1 MCAPVSEP
9 PRMPEEFE
17 PKAPPPS
24 RFRIVPS
31 APVRPAL
38 LPDEAR
44 FAMRLSILVGCTEL
58 AAWAWFARTAA
69 GAAGPRG
76 AVLGWAAARLL
87 KPVWA
92 LLGTRLPRPA
102 VAYALLFLAVFG
114 AAAGLLGGSLFA
126 SAALIAVALPALA
139 DLCASCAADSITVER
154 RSTAYAWLDM
164 AQGLGGAVGLAL
176 GASFGG
182 VAGVVGALALLAGAV
197 GLPELRNRGTPRSTW
212 TGDAYLRVLQSPFGS
227 QLVALAFFGAF
238 LATQPLAKPL
248 PEWVA
253 LLLPLAGMAIFAR
266 LEPRMPNAVLLPR
279 IAVGLAAVGL
289 FLPPVRLLAMGA
301 LFAAVP
307 ASVARGAGEMDR
319 PLASSL
325 AWSALALGA
334 AVGAVL

>member
-1 MCAPVSEP
+1 
-9 PRMPEEFE
+9 
-17 PKAPPPS
+17 
-24 RFRIVPS
+24 
-31 APVRPAL
+31 
-38 LPDEAR
+38 
-44 FAMRLSILVGCTEL
+44 
-58 AAWAWFARTAA
+58 
-69 GAAGPRG
+69 
-76 AVLGWAAARLL
+76 
-87 KPVWA
+87 
-92 LLGTRLPRPA
+92 
-102 VAYALLFLAVFG
+102 
-114 AAAGLLGGSLFA
+114 
-126 SAALIAVALPALA
+126 
-139 DLCASCAADSITVER
+139 
-154 RSTAYAWLDM
+154 
-164 AQGLGGAVGLAL
+164 VGLAL